1 MNIRLANIFR
11 LGIKELRSLRADPV
25 LIALILYTFTYAV
38 YSVTKDVSFEVLDA
52 SVAIVDEDHSELSR
66 RLAAA
71 IMEPYFRPPVLIG
84 PDDVEPAMNN
94 DRYVFVIDIPPRF
107 EEDVLAGR
115 RPSIQINVDATAMTL
130 TGNGAVYL
138 QNILTQEVLVFQRGR
153 EGAAAMPINLVMRA
167 RFNPNGDS
175 EWFMSVMQVVNNI
188 TILSIILSGAALIR
202 EREHGTIEHLLVM
215 PVTSFE
221 IMLAKIWANGLVI
234 AVAAI
239 LSLWF
244 VVRWFLGVPIAG
256 SIALF
261 VAGTL
266 LYQFSVTALGIL
278 LATFASSMPQF
289 GLLAIPVIVIMD
301 LLSGSTTPMES
312 MPSWLQTVMQIAPS
326 THFIRF
332 SQAVLY
338 RGAGFDIVW
347 TDLLVLSAIG
357 LAFFLVSLAR
367 FRRAIIRFR

>member
-130 TGNGAVYL
+130 AGNGAVYL

-347 TDLLVLSAIG
+347 IDLLVLSAIG

>member
-1 MNIRLANIFR
+1 MNIRLANIFC

-130 TGNGAVYL
+130 AGNGAVYL

-347 TDLLVLSAIG
+347 IDLLVLSAIG

>member
-1 MNIRLANIFR
+1 MNIRLANIFC

-130 TGNGAVYL
+130 AGNGAVYL

-188 TILSIILSGAALIR
+188 TILSIILSGAAVIR

-347 TDLLVLSAIG
+347 IDLLVLSAIG

>member
-1 MNIRLANIFR
+1 MNIRLANIFC

-130 TGNGAVYL
+130 AGNGAVYL

>member
-130 TGNGAVYL
+130 AGNGAVYL